1 MSRCQ
6 GSLHESK
13 KALALKKKKMCALG
27 RGRRKEEE
35 LLKQGRQQKRRVEM
49 SLGEGDKEAGLDM
62 ESLVDLGGLG
72 KMTVEEPGDKGPLS
86 LT

>member
-1 MSRCQ
+1 
-6 GSLHESK
+6 
-13 KALALKKKKMCALG
+13 
-27 RGRRKEEE
+27 
-35 LLKQGRQQKRRVEM
+35 M

>member
-1 MSRCQ
+1 
-6 GSLHESK
+6 
-13 KALALKKKKMCALG
+13 MCALG

-35 LLKQGRQQKRRVEM
+35 LLKQGRQQKWRVEM

>member
-6 GSLHESK
+6 GRLHEAK
-13 KALALKKKKMCALG
+13 KALALKKMCELG
-27 RGRRKEEE
+27 RDRRKEEE
-35 LLKQGRQQKRRVEM
+35 LLKQERQQKQRGEIR
-49 SLGEGDKEAGLDM
+49 LGEGDREAGLDM